1 MMEEVVTNVD
11 ENLEVDTQGGFTS
24 NTEATANAS
33 AVIKAGLSLK
43 NIKLSL
49 PNMCDTI
56 CSV

>member
-1 MMEEVVTNVD
+1 MEEVVTNVD